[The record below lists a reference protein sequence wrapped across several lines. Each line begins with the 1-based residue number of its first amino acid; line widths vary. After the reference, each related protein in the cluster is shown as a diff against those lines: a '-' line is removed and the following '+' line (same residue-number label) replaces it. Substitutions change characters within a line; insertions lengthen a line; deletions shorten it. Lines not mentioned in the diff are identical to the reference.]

1 MLGYSLIRSH
11 RLELLSLLKYIHFFV
26 FIASFNNFTILIC
39 NFLDGLSHSIVSRK
53 HNRKY
58 CWMKRYSTLTKWRRY
73 MKNTKTDLAINS
85 FYSRS
90 LEDPEY
96 FLTSIVLALFLSKKI
111 LLIQTFKTYFTFVQ
125 IFMFVAFPYLEF
137 WGMAKIH
144 TLTRPRKRMYMFAV
158 TRSYH
163 FTK

>member
-1 MLGYSLIRSH
+1 
-11 RLELLSLLKYIHFFV
+11 
-26 FIASFNNFTILIC
+26 
-39 NFLDGLSHSIVSRK
+39 
-53 HNRKY
+53 
-58 CWMKRYSTLTKWRRY
+58 

-137 WGMAKIH
+137 
-144 TLTRPRKRMYMFAV
+144 
-158 TRSYH
+158 
-163 FTK
+163 